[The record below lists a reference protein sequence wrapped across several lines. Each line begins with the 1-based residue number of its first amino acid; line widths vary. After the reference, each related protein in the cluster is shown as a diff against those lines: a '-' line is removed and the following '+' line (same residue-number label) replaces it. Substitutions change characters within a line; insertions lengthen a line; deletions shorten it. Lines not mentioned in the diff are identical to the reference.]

1 MGVKPQ
7 QSSILMTEP
16 VFNPE
21 SNRVKMAEILFEKYG
36 FSRMQIG
43 IQALLSLFA
52 EGLMTSALLDSG
64 DGVTHCIP
72 VVEGSLKTEKY

>member
-1 MGVKPQ
+1 MGVKPDK
-7 QSSILMTEP
+7 SSILMTEP

-52 EGLMTSALLDSG
+52 E
-64 DGVTHCIP
+64 V
-72 VVEGSLKTEKY
+72 SLKILKKKQNFNVF

>member
-1 MGVKPQ
+1 MGVKPKET
-7 QSSILMTEP
+7 SILMTEP

-36 FSRMQIG
+36 FAKMQIG

-52 EGLMTSALLDSG
+52 EVKIIILY
-64 DGVTHCIP
+64 CN
-72 VVEGSLKTEKY
+72 K

>member
-1 MGVKPQ
+1 MGVTPEK
-7 QSSILMTEP
+7 SSILMTEP

-52 EGLMTSALLDSG
+52 E
-64 DGVTHCIP
+64 VNFKKI
-72 VVEGSLKTEKY
+72 TEKISFHE

>member
-1 MGVKPQ
+1 MKVDPEK
-7 QSSILMTEP
+7 SSILLTEP

-21 SNRVKMAEILFEKYG
+21 SNRVKMAEILFENYG

-52 EGLMTSALLDSG
+52 EVILFIL
-64 DGVTHCIP
+64 II
-72 VVEGSLKTEKY
+72 